1 VHPVFLHFGSFI
13 IPSYGAVGALGV
25 LLGLFLAQR
34 TARIAGVNPGLVW
47 NLCVVALF
55 SALIAQRLLLVALNW
70 SEIRKHPQWMLALSF
85 IHHPLVSSAGI
96 SVGVAVAAM
105 YALRRKL
112 NLRTTADALAA
123 PVALGL
129 AVEQVATLLVGSGYG
144 TEAAVPW
151 AVIYTDPL
159 AARWS
164 GTPLGIALHPVQ
176 AYAALAFLTL
186 SILLLV
192 GLPARRRQGDMAGV
206 FLIGSGMAIFVTEF
220 WRDPLGRGVFLDGAL
235 DGPQLASVFLVVL
248 GALVLM
254 EWKGR
259 RREAA
264 HA

>member
-1 VHPVFLHFGSFI
+1 VHPVLFHFGSFI
-13 IPSYGAVGALGV
+13 IPSYGALGALGV
-25 LLGLFLAQR
+25 LLGLSLAQR
-34 TARIAGVNPGLVW
+34 TARLAEVNQGLIW

-55 SALIAQRLLLVALNW
+55 SALIAQRLLLVVLNW
-70 SEIRKHPQWMLALSF
+70 SEIRNHPLWMLALSF
-85 IHHPLVSSAGI
+85 IHHPLLSSAGI
-96 SVGVAVAAM
+96 VVGVVVAGL

-123 PVALGL
+123 PIALGL

-176 AYAALAFLTL
+176 AYAAVAFLTL

-192 GLPARRRQGDMAGV
+192 WLPARKRQGDVAGA
-206 FLIGSGMAIFVTEF
+206 FLVGSGVAIFVTEF
-220 WRDPLGRGVFLDGAL
+220 WRDPLGRCEFFSGAI
-235 DGPQLASVFLVVL
+235 DGPQLAAIVLVVL

-254 EWKGR
+254 ERKSQKQ
-259 RREAA
+259 EAA

>member
-1 VHPVFLHFGSFI
+1 VHPVLFHFGSFI
-13 IPSYGAVGALGV
+13 IPSYGALGALGV

-34 TARIAGVNPGLVW
+34 TARIAEVNQGLIW

-55 SALIAQRLLLVALNW
+55 SALIAQRLLLVLLNW
-70 SEIRKHPQWMLALSF
+70 SEIRNHPQWMLALSF
-85 IHHPLVSSAGI
+85 IHHPLLSSAGI
-96 SVGVAVAAM
+96 GVGIVVAAI
-105 YALRRKL
+105 YALRRKM

-123 PVALGL
+123 PIALGL

-159 AARWS
+159 TARWS

-176 AYAALAFLTL
+176 AYAAVAFLTL
-186 SILLLV
+186 SVLLLV
-192 GLPARRRQGDMAGV
+192 WLPVRVRQGDVAGV
-206 FLIGSGMAIFVTEF
+206 FLMGSGVAVFVTEF
-220 WRDPLGRGVFLDGAL
+220 WRDPLGRGEFFGGAL

-254 EWKGR
+254 ERKR
-259 RREAA
+259 RRHEVA

>member
-1 VHPVFLHFGSFI
+1 M
-13 IPSYGAVGALGV
+13 